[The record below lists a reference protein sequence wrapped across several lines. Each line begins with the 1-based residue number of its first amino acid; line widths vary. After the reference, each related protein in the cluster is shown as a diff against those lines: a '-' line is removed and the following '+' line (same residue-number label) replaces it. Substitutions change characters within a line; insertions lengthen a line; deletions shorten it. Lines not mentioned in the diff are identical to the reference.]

1 MNRRD
6 FLHTAPAALA
16 LASSPRAA
24 FADEVGEIMTVSGP
38 IPADRLGTTLP
49 HEHVLVDF
57 IGAAKVSPDRYKPD
71 EVAGVALPHLRKLRE
86 AGCAALFE
94 CTPAYLGRDPRL
106 LKRLAEASGL
116 KIVTNAGY
124 YGAGGGKY
132 LPAHAH
138 AEDADQL
145 AARWL
150 AEWRDGIDGT
160 GIRPGFLKIGMDAG
174 PPKAVDAKLIRAAAR
189 THLRSGLTIAV
200 HTGDGAAALG
210 QLEILREEGVDPSAW
225 VWVHAQNEQDPAI
238 HLQAAGQGA
247 WVEFDGVG
255 PQSLDRHVELVRN
268 LKARDL
274 LHRALISQDAGW
286 YNVGTPG
293 GGDFRPYDF
302 LFAEF
307 LPALKAAG
315 LSDEEIRR
323 LTATNPAQAFA
334 IRIRKLARR

>member
-6 FLHTAPAALA
+6 FLRAAPALA
-16 LASSPRAA
+16 LASSPRPSL
-24 FADEVGEIMTVSGP
+24 ADEPGEIMTVTGP
-38 IPADRLGTTLP
+38 IPADHLGPTLP
-49 HEHVLVDF
+49 HEHVMVDF
-57 IGAAKVSPDRYKPD
+57 IGADRVDPGRYNAD
-71 EVAGVALPHLRKLRE
+71 EVAAVALPHLRQLRD

-116 KIVTNAGY
+116 KIATNTGY
-124 YGAGGGKY
+124 YGASQGKF

-138 AEDADQL
+138 VETADQF
-145 AARWL
+145 AERWL

-160 GIRPGFLKIGMDAG
+160 GIRPGFIKIGMDSG
-174 PPKAVDAKLIRAAAR
+174 PPIGVNAKLVRAAAR
-189 THLRSGLTIAV
+189 THLHSGLTIAV
-200 HTGDGAAALG
+200 HTGDGASALG

-238 HLQAAGQGA
+238 HLRAAEQGG
-247 WVEFDGVG
+247 WIEFDGVG
-255 PQSLDRHVELVRN
+255 PKTLDRHVELIRN
-268 LKARDL
+268 LKARGL
-274 LHRALISQDAGW
+274 IHRALISQDAGW

-307 LPALKAAG
+307 LPALKDAG
-315 LSDEEIRR
+315 LNPEEIRL
-323 LTATNPAQAFA
+323 LTIVNPARAFA
-334 IRIRKLARR
+334 IRIRQHARD